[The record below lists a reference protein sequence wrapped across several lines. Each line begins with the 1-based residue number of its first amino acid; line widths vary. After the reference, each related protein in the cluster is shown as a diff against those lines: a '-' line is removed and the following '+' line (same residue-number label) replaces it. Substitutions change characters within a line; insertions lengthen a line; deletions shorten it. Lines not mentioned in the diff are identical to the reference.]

1 MSRSPPRR
9 ETDSPARGGR
19 PHRQRT
25 ARRARRRRHGGL
37 QDEVLTAAQGAAIIT
52 AALASLVVAA
62 LGTTLLA
69 REPRGAGDTT
79 AGAETALAA
88 EPPARAAADG

>member
-1 MSRSPPRR
+1 MAAGLIASAQLGV
-9 ETDSPARGGR
+9 PAAVV
-19 PHRQRT
+19 T
-25 ARRARRRRHGGL
+25 VGL

-69 REPRGAGDTT
+69 REPRGAGDTA